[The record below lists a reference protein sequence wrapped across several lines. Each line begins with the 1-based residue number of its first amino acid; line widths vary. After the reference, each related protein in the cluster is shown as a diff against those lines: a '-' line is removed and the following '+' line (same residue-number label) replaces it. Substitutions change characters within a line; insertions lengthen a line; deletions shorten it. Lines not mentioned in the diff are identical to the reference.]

1 MGLIRAV
8 PSMDCLNPGRVLEMD
23 VTLRAHSSLS
33 TGTYTITLALVDP
46 TLGTMQ
52 GQPVV
57 VERVRMSQSPCAFP
71 VPISLR
77 GALAGVYGLAVGVY
91 DPETIEWLSVVS
103 ESGDLWPD
111 DRLVWSA
118 EMTEVEKHR
127 P

>member
-1 MGLIRAV
+1 MLAR
-8 PSMDCLNPGRVLEMD
+8 DRQ
-23 VTLRAHSSLS
+23 LS

-57 VERVRMSQSPCAFP
+57 VGRVRMSQSPCAFP
-71 VPISLR
+71 VPISISLR
-77 GALAGVYGLAVGVY
+77 GAPAGVCGLAVGVY
-91 DPETIEWLSVVS
+91 DPETIEWLSAVS

-118 EMTEVEKHR
+118 ETIEVEKHR